1 MGFFSRFLPKKP
13 DPNKVV
19 LKNNIPKEKEAIRK
33 MFGIFCN
40 SNHNPTDGK
49 KLCPKCTALLAT
61 IMLRMSRC
69 QYGITK
75 PNCEKCPTPCFTPP
89 QYRDLQQIMA
99 ASERKFFLRHP
110 IMAIKHR
117 LYGMRKE
124 ETEGDNNSN
133 KKKPQPPKPRIR
145 YK

>member
-1 MGFFSRFLPKKP
+1 MGIFSRFLPKKP

-33 MFGIFCN
+33 MFGIFCS
-40 SNHNPTDGK
+40 SNHKNDSGK

-61 IMLRMSRC
+61 LMLKMSRC

-75 PNCEKCPTPCFTPP
+75 PNCEKCPTPCLTKA
-89 QYRDLQQIMA
+89 QYSEFVQIMEK
-99 ASERKFFLRHP
+99 SERKLFFKHP
-110 IMAIKHR
+110 IMAIKHK

-124 ETEGDNNSN
+124 ETDKDGN
-133 KKKPQPPKPRIR
+133 KKVPQPPKPRVR
-145 YK
+145 HK